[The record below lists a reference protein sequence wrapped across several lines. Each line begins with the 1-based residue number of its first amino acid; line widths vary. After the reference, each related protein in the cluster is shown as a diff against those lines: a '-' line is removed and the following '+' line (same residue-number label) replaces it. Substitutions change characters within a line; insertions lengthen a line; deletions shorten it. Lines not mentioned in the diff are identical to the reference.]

1 MQGKRSPAAV
11 LMREH
16 GVSTMMLARVL
27 GVGDSH
33 VFRYTNGHRRLSP
46 VMMSKI
52 RREFPQVADELISA
66 CAAARV
72 ARTAEPAR
80 IVRVRA
86 PKRRW
91 QPVARAADPDW
102 DGELYTIEEWRRLFG
117 APGSSQ
123 GVSGRVEGF
132 FPTEPCFIG
141 E

>member
-1 MQGKRSPAAV
+1 VQGKRSPAAV
-11 LMREH
+11 LLMEY

-52 RREFPQVADELISA
+52 RREFPTIADELIAA

-102 DGELYTIEEWRRLFG
+102 DGKLYTIEEWKRLFG
-117 APGSSQ
+117 SPGSSQ

>member
-1 MQGKRSPAAV
+1 MQGKRSAAA
-11 LMREH
+11 LIMLEY

-33 VFRYTNGHRRLSP
+33 VFKYTNGHRALTA

-52 RREFPQVADELISA
+52 RREYPVIGDELIAA

-72 ARTAEPAR
+72 ERTAEPAR
-80 IVRVRA
+80 ITRVRA
-86 PKRRW
+86 PKRDW
-91 QPVARAADPDW
+91 KPIARAADADW
-102 DGELYTIEEWRRLFG
+102 DGRLYTIEEWRSLFG

-123 GVSGRVEGF
+123 GANGRVEGF
-132 FPTEPCFIG
+132 FPTEPCFLG

>member
-1 MQGKRSPAAV
+1 M
-11 LMREH
+11 LEH

-33 VFRYTNGHRRLSP
+33 VFKYTNGYRALSA

-52 RREFPQVADELISA
+52 RREFPMVADELIEA

-91 QPVARAADPDW
+91 QPVTRAADPDW
-102 DGELYTIEEWRRLFG
+102 DGKLYTIEEWRSLFG

-123 GVSGRVEGF
+123 GVSGRVEGYY
-132 FPTEPCFIG
+132 PTEPCFLG

>member
-1 MQGKRSPAAV
+1 M
-11 LMREH
+11 LEH

-27 GVGDSH
+27 GIGDSH
-33 VFRYTNGHRRLSP
+33 VFKYTNGHRALTA

-52 RREFPQVADELISA
+52 RREYPTIGDELIAA
-66 CAAARV
+66 CSAARV

-91 QPVARAADPDW
+91 QPVARDADPDW
-102 DGELYTIEEWRRLFG
+102 DGKLYTIEEWRRLFG

-132 FPTEPCFIG
+132 FPSEPCFLG

>member
-1 MQGKRSPAAV
+1 MQGKRSLAAV

-33 VFRYTNGHRRLSP
+33 VFRYTNGHRRLSA

-52 RREFPQVADELISA
+52 RREFPTVADELIAA
-66 CAAARV
+66 CSAARV
-72 ARTAEPAR
+72 LRTAEPAR

-102 DGELYTIEEWRRLFG
+102 DGKLYTIEEWRRLFG
-117 APGSSQ
+117 EPGSSQ
-123 GVSGRVEGF
+123 GASGRVEGY

>member
-1 MQGKRSPAAV
+1 VQGKRSLAAV

-27 GVGDSH
+27 GCGDSH

-52 RREFPQVADELISA
+52 RREFPTIADELIAA
-66 CAAARV
+66 CSAARV

-80 IVRVRA
+80 IVCVRA

-91 QPVARAADPDW
+91 QPVARAADPNW
-102 DGELYTIEEWRRLFG
+102 DGKHYTIEEWKRLFG

-123 GVSGRVEGF
+123 GASGRVEGF
-132 FPTEPCFIG
+132 FPTEPCFLG

>member
-1 MQGKRSPAAV
+1 M
-11 LMREH
+11 LEH

-27 GVGDSH
+27 GCGDSH
-33 VFRYTNGHRRLSP
+33 VFKYTNGHRALSA

-52 RREFPQVADELISA
+52 RREYPAIGDELIAA
-66 CAAARV
+66 CSAARV

-80 IVRVRA
+80 IVRVSA

-102 DGELYTIEEWRRLFG
+102 DGTLYTIEEWRRLFG
-117 APGSSQ
+117 EPGSSQ
-123 GVSGRVEGF
+123 GASGRVEGF
-132 FPTEPCFIG
+132 FPSEPCFLG

>member
-27 GVGDSH
+27 GVGDAH
-33 VFRYTNGHRRLSP
+33 VFRYTNGHRPLSA

-52 RREFPQVADELISA
+52 RREFPKVADELIAA
-66 CAAARV
+66 CGAAR
-72 ARTAEPAR
+72 AER
-80 IVRVRA
+80 IVSPSRITYLRGPEEAWKPLGGV
-86 PKRRW
+86 P
-91 QPVARAADPDW
+91 DEDW
-102 DGELYTIEEWRRLFG
+102 DGELYTIEEWRSLFG

-132 FPTEPCFIG
+132 FPTEPCFLG

>member
-1 MQGKRSPAAV
+1 VQGKRSPAAL
-11 LMREH
+11 LMMEH

-27 GVGDSH
+27 SVGDSH
-33 VFRYTNGHRRLSP
+33 VFRYTNGHRALTA

-52 RREFPQVADELISA
+52 RREFPRMAEEFIAA
-66 CAAARV
+66 CASARI

-102 DGELYTIEEWRRLFG
+102 DGTLYTIEEWRRLFG

-132 FPTEPCFIG
+132 FPTEPCFLG

>member
-1 MQGKRSPAAV
+1 MQGKRSPAA
-11 LMREH
+11 LIMLEH

-33 VFRYTNGHRRLSP
+33 VFKYTNGHRALTA

-52 RREFPQVADELISA
+52 RREYPAAADELIAA
-66 CAAARV
+66 CASARL

-80 IVRVRA
+80 IIRVRA
-86 PKRRW
+86 PKRTW
-91 QPVARAADPDW
+91 KPIARAADEDW
-102 DGELYTIEEWRRLFG
+102 DGRLYTIEEWRRLFG

>member
-1 MQGKRSPAAV
+1 MQGRRSLAAV
-11 LMREH
+11 IMLEH

-52 RREFPQVADELISA
+52 RREFPTIADELIAA

-72 ARTAEPAR
+72 LRTAEPAR

-86 PKRRW
+86 PKRLG

-102 DGELYTIEEWRRLFG
+102 DGQLYTIEEWRRLFG

-123 GVSGRVEGF
+123 GASGRVEGF
-132 FPTEPCFIG
+132 FPTEPCFLG

>member
-1 MQGKRSPAAV
+1 VQGKRSLAAV
-11 LMREH
+11 LMLEY
-16 GVSTMMLARVL
+16 GVTTMMLARVL

-33 VFRYTNGHRRLSP
+33 VFRYTNGHRRLSA

-52 RREFPQVADELISA
+52 RREFPQVADELIAA
-66 CAAARV
+66 CGAARV
-72 ARTAEPAR
+72 ARMAEPAR

-102 DGELYTIEEWRRLFG
+102 DGKLYTIEEWRSLFG

-123 GVSGRVEGF
+123 GASGRVEGF
-132 FPTEPCFIG
+132 FPTEPCFLG

>member
-1 MQGKRSPAAV
+1 MQGRRSAAA
-11 LMREH
+11 LIMLEH

-33 VFRYTNGHRRLSP
+33 VFKYTNGHRALTP

-52 RREFPQVADELISA
+52 RREFPAIADELIAA

-72 ARTAEPAR
+72 LRTAKPAR

-117 APGSSQ
+117 EPGSSQ

-132 FPTEPCFIG
+132 FPTEPCFLG

>member
-1 MQGKRSPAAV
+1 MQGKRSSAAL
-11 LMREH
+11 LMLEY

-33 VFRYTNGHRRLSP
+33 VFKYTNGHRALTA

-52 RREFPQVADELISA
+52 RREYPHVADELIAA
-66 CAAARV
+66 CASARV
-72 ARTAEPAR
+72 LRTAEPPR
-80 IVRVRA
+80 ITRIRA
-86 PKRRW
+86 PKRTW
-91 QPVARAADPDW
+91 KPISRAADADW
-102 DGELYTIEEWRRLFG
+102 DGRLYTIEEWRSLFG

-123 GVSGRVEGF
+123 GVSGRVEGY

>member
-1 MQGKRSPAAV
+1 MM
-11 LMREH
+11 LEH

-27 GVGDSH
+27 GCGDSH
-33 VFRYTNGHRRLSP
+33 VFKYTNGHRALSA

-52 RREFPQVADELISA
+52 RREYPAIGDELIAA
-66 CAAARV
+66 CAGARV
-72 ARTAEPAR
+72 LRTAEPAR

-102 DGELYTIEEWRRLFG
+102 DGKLYTIEEWRRLFG

-123 GVSGRVEGF
+123 GASGRVEGF
-132 FPTEPCFIG
+132 FPTEPCFLG

>member
-1 MQGKRSPAAV
+1 MQGRRSAAA
-11 LMREH
+11 LIMLEH

-33 VFRYTNGHRRLSP
+33 VFKYTNGHRALTA

-52 RREFPQVADELISA
+52 RREFPAIADELIAA

-72 ARTAEPAR
+72 LRTAEPAR

-117 APGSSQ
+117 EPGSSQ

-132 FPTEPCFIG
+132 FPTEPCFLG

>member
-1 MQGKRSPAAV
+1 
-11 LMREH
+11 
-16 GVSTMMLARVL
+16 
-27 GVGDSH
+27 
-33 VFRYTNGHRRLSP
+33 
-46 VMMSKI
+46 MMSKI
-52 RREFPQVADELISA
+52 RREFPTVADELIAA

-72 ARTAEPAR
+72 LRTAEPAR

-102 DGELYTIEEWRRLFG
+102 DGQLYTIEEWRRLFG

>member
-1 MQGKRSPAAV
+1 M
-11 LMREH
+11 LEH
-16 GVSTMMLARVL
+16 GVTTMMLARVL
-27 GVGDSH
+27 GCGDSH
-33 VFRYTNGHRRLSP
+33 VFKYTNGHRALTA

-52 RREFPQVADELISA
+52 RREYPAIGDELIAA
-66 CAAARV
+66 CSAARV

-102 DGELYTIEEWRRLFG
+102 DGQLYTIEEWRRLFG
-117 APGSSQ
+117 EPGSSQ

-132 FPTEPCFIG
+132 FPTEPCFLG

>member
-1 MQGKRSPAAV
+1 M
-11 LMREH
+11 LEH

-27 GVGDSH
+27 GCGDSH
-33 VFRYTNGHRRLSP
+33 VFKYTNGHRALTA

-52 RREFPQVADELISA
+52 RREYPTIGDELIAA
-66 CAAARV
+66 CSAARV
-72 ARTAEPAR
+72 ARTTEPAR
-80 IVRVRA
+80 IIRVRA

-102 DGELYTIEEWRRLFG
+102 DGKLYTIEEWRRLFG

-123 GVSGRVEGF
+123 GASGRVEGF
-132 FPTEPCFIG
+132 FPTEPCFLG